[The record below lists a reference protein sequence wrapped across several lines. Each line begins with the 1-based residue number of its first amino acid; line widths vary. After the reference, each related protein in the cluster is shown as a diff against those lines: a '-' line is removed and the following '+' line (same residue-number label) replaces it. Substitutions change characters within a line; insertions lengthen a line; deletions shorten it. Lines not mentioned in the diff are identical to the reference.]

1 MHSQDLMSGKVRKD
15 LYLQK
20 ETLMMKI
27 NKQKMH
33 MTFVR
38 GEYGSED
45 RKSANRE
52 KHSWKKSHYQITQ

>member
-1 MHSQDLMSGKVRKD
+1 MHRQDLMSGKVRKE
-15 LYLQK
+15 LYLRK

-45 RKSANRE
+45 KKNANKE
-52 KHSWKKSHYQITQ
+52 KHN

>member
-1 MHSQDLMSGKVRKD
+1 MHRQDLMSGKVRKE

-20 ETLMMKI
+20 EILMMKI
-27 NKQKMH
+27 NKQKMR

-38 GEYGSED
+38 DEYGSED

-52 KHSWKKSHYQITQ
+52 KHS